1 MLDAGTGVES
11 LRWVATLACDWD
23 QTVAVTA
30 SQPMRDRMLREL
42 GEEAAMEGRLGDI
55 LVCHNWSRIQGE
67 GGGGDKGGSSAS
79 SSDAGAHGDGPGAD
93 VSGVKANNGGGEV
106 GVQPAVSRAMGQFD
120 TVLADYLFGSLEY
133 FWPYSEERLMD
144 LLCERVARGGQLLF
158 VGREPYAYPSSAW
171 RGLPSAVR
179 LVLETER
186 LRDGCMV
193 LSHQRAYREFPE
205 QWAKEAL
212 RRRGFRVKER
222 TVFRTKHTPKSL
234 ELQLSWAESEAR
246 RVPDAALAQAL
257 LKRVAAVRQEARGC
271 GELQGGYSYGR
282 NYALVAVRERDPQQQ
297 PAE

>member
-67 GGGGDKGGSSAS
+67 CGGGDKGGSSAS

-133 FWPYSEERLMD
+133 FWPYSEDNPNAENMR
-144 LLCERVARGGQLLF
+144 
-158 VGREPYAYPSSAW
+158 
-171 RGLPSAVR
+171 
-179 LVLETER
+179 
-186 LRDGCMV
+186 
-193 LSHQRAYREFPE
+193 QRAFMLHFTAQSCFHIGFGVPLDANQTRLTPDSP
-205 QWAKEAL
+205 AIAT
-212 RRRGFRVKER
+212 RRARIAANADAPMPAPPIRGHCKL
-222 TVFRTKHTPKSL
+222 HAATPR
-234 ELQLSWAESEAR
+234 AR
-246 RVPDAALAQAL
+246 RVNACASRYEFATA
-257 LKRVAAVRQEARGC
+257 
-271 GELQGGYSYGR
+271 
-282 NYALVAVRERDPQQQ
+282 
-297 PAE
+297 